1 MAVVIRSRERPEMEK
16 CFSERGDI
24 CWFGW
29 HVWGIQCAS
38 SALPVR
44 QQTMTA
50 KHYNS
55 EQQSFFLIDKCIHT
69 KTLGLSAN
77 CTLVQKCVSV
87 SENVSVI
94 WGKLWFVSFV
104 STVWLLR
111 NEGTNRFDNWWHACM
126 HLWRATTKQNILL
139 QNFLAQNLLCVF
151 SWGIFGWH

>member
-1 MAVVIRSRERPEMEK
+1 MLIESKPNLRWGLLSVLERDQKWKNVSVNEET
-16 CFSERGDI
+16 
-24 CWFGW
+24 
-29 HVWGIQCAS
+29 
-38 SALPVR
+38 SAGLAGMCEAYSVPVR

-94 WGKLWFVSFV
+94 WGKL
-104 STVWLLR
+104 
-111 NEGTNRFDNWWHACM
+111 
-126 HLWRATTKQNILL
+126 
-139 QNFLAQNLLCVF
+139 
-151 SWGIFGWH
+151 